1 VVYRPRSNHQF
12 SFFSVFLGPYMD
24 RSGTAP
30 KPVISKMSVFSA
42 FSNLTNVVTG
52 IVVSVFSGQNPTK
65 RVPFNRSLLGVRNGS
80 EPRPSD
86 GVDSC
91 LGCSY

>member
-1 VVYRPRSNHQF
+1 MSL
-12 SFFSVFLGPYMD
+12 FLVISGPDTD
-24 RSGTAP
+24 RSETAP
-30 KPVISKMSVFSA
+30 KQVISGMAVFSA
-42 FSNLTNVVTG
+42 FPNLTAVVTG
-52 IVVSVFSGQNPTK
+52 IVVSVFSGQYPPK
-65 RVPFNRSLLGVRNGS
+65 RVPLNRSLLGVQNGS

>member
-1 VVYRPRSNHQF
+1 MVYRPNSICRCHYF
-12 SFFSVFLGPYMD
+12 SLFLVPDRD

-30 KPVISKMSVFSA
+30 KQVISEMAVFSA
-42 FSNLTNVVTG
+42 FPNLTAVVTG
-52 IVVSVFSGQNPTK
+52 IVVSVFYGPKPSK
-65 RVPFNRSLLGVRNGS
+65 RGTLNRSLLEVQNRS
-80 EPRPSD
+80 KPRPSD

>member
-1 VVYRPRSNHQF
+1 MVYRPRSNHQF

-30 KPVISKMSVFSA
+30 KPVISEMSVFSA

-52 IVVSVFSGQNPTK
+52 IVVSVFSGQNPPK

-91 LGCSY
+91 LGYSH